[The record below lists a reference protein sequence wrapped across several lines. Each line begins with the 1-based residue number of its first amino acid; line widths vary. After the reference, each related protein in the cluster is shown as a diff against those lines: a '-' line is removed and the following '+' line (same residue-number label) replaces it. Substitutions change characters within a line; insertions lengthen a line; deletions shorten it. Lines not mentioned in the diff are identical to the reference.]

1 MSVGRAR
8 VVSDTVVTVGSFD
21 GVHRGHLAVLHEIT
35 RRARAAGRSSVLV
48 TFEPHPLEVVRP
60 EAAPRLLTTL
70 DEKRALLAQ
79 TAVDRVEIVPF
90 TEALRNLTPED
101 FVRDVL
107 ERRFGMQE
115 LVIGHDHGFGRGR
128 SGDVELLKRVGG
140 EDGFAVDVVP
150 AVLLEDGRT
159 ISSTLIRAA
168 VAAGDLATA
177 ARALGRG
184 YGVAG
189 RVVQGAG
196 RGRAI
201 GVPTVNLEPP
211 PPRKLLPP
219 DGVYA
224 ALVHG
229 EGMTKGAMVNLGPR
243 PTFGEHARGLEAHL
257 FEFDGDLYGTILTV
271 EFVAPLR
278 EVRRFESKD
287 ELVAQLKLDRESALT
302 ALRKAGR
309 PVTL

>member
-1 MSVGRAR
+1 
-8 VVSDTVVTVGSFD
+8 
-21 GVHRGHLAVLHEIT
+21 VL
-35 RRARAAGRSSVLV
+35 
-48 TFEPHPLEVVRP
+48 
-60 EAAPRLLTTL
+60 
-70 DEKRALLAQ
+70 
-79 TAVDRVEIVPF
+79 PF
-90 TEALRNLTPED
+90 TQALRNLTPEE

-107 ERRFGMQE
+107 ERQFAMKE

-128 SGDVELLKRVGG
+128 SGDVELLQRVGR

-150 AVLLEDGRT
+150 AVLLADGRT
-159 ISSTLIRAA
+159 ISSTLIRAM

-177 ARALGRG
+177 ALALGRG
-184 YGVAG
+184 YGVSG
-189 RVVQGAG
+189 RVVPGAG
-196 RGRAI
+196 RGRTI

-224 ALVHG
+224 AVVVGDGVHH
-229 EGMTKGAMVNLGPR
+229 GAMVNLGPR

-257 FEFDGDLYGTILTV
+257 FGFEGDLYGRTLSV

-278 EVRRFESKD
+278 AVQRFGSPA
-287 ELVAQLKLDRESALT
+287 ELVAQLERDREAALS
-302 ALRKAGR
+302 ALRKSGR